1 MRLKRVLGAVLSG
14 AMVLSLAACGGG
26 GDAETTAA
34 SKAEETSKEAAKETE
49 AEKKD
54 DAKETEAAKGG
65 EEINK
70 RIAYVVGNLGDKS
83 FNDSGEVGMNV
94 LREKGWDCKT
104 IEVGDPSKAD
114 KWEDMILDV
123 IDEGYYYIVASSTYT
138 DIILKLAE
146 EYPENRFVIFD
157 DSKDESEIP
166 ENVAFIFYAQNEGSY
181 MVGQMAAGMT
191 ETGVVA
197 VNVGMDNPVIA
208 DFVTGFVNLSLIH
221 ISKETAPELIRRIA
235 EEEEG
240 RLELLVV
247 GPMTNI
253 AIALSMYPELKEKI
267 RHIWFMGGAAL
278 GGNMTPTAEFNIWVD
293 PVAAKLV
300 IASGIPM
307 TMVGLDVTLKAALN
321 REDEQEIRSFGN
333 KGAVLAADILDYM
346 IRRYADGG
354 EDALMHDALAAA
366 AAVCPQCLVCHDYF
380 VDVECQGEYTAG
392 HTMVDRRG
400 RTGKKPNV
408 SVAMELDL
416 PVFKQWLKDC
426 LKQCG

>member
-1 MRLKRVLGAVLSG
+1 MGYLGADVEVARG
-14 AMVLSLAACGGG
+14 AKIPFYPRAGYY
-26 GDAETTAA
+26 DATHGSE
-34 SKAEETSKEAAKETE
+34 
-49 AEKKD
+49 
-54 DAKETEAAKGG
+54 G
-65 EEINK
+65 
-70 RIAYVVGNLGDKS
+70 LGD
-83 FNDSGEVGMNV
+83 VT
-94 LREKGWDCKT
+94 L
-104 IEVGDPSKAD
+104 PA
-114 KWEDMILDV
+114 
-123 IDEGYYYIVASSTYT
+123 A
-138 DIILKLAE
+138 
-146 EYPENRFVIFD
+146 
-157 DSKDESEIP
+157 
-166 ENVAFIFYAQNEGSY
+166 ENVPF
-181 MVGQMAAGMT
+181 T
-191 ETGVVA
+191 
-197 VNVGMDNPVIA
+197 
-208 DFVTGFVNLSLIH
+208 
-221 ISKETAPELIRRIA
+221 KETAPELIRRIA

-354 EDALMHDALAAA
+354 EDALMHDALAVAAAGEDEQEIRSFGNKGAVLAADILDYMIRRYADGGEDALMHDALAVA

-426 LKQCG
+426 LRQCG